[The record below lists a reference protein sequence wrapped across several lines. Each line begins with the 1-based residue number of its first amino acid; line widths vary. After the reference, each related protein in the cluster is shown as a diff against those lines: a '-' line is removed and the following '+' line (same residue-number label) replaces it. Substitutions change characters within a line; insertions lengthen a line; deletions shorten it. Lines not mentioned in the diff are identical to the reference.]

1 VLFDNF
7 GSNAKPPQLQT
18 TVDLD
23 VRQTTPDFLKNGG
36 IPVTSRPDQ
45 LSQAEARALTAAFI
59 PDQMLP
65 YSIQWNLG
73 VQHVFHNDYSV
84 EVRYVGTRGVH
95 LYFQNRLN
103 GFAPVTASN
112 SLPTYL
118 QSPSQTE
125 LDNLKL
131 TLKQLTSTSPF
142 LPQFEQAG
150 FLSPITTFQTRG
162 NSTYYGLAP

>member
-1 VLFDNF
+1 
-7 GSNAKPPQLQT
+7 
-18 TVDLD
+18 VDVD
-23 VRQTTPDFLKNGG
+23 VRQKIPDFLKNGG

-45 LSQAEARALTAAFI
+45 LSQADARALTAAFI

-118 QSPSQTE
+118 QAPSQAE
-125 LDNLKL
+125 LDSLKL
-131 TLKQLTSTSPF
+131 TLNQLSSISPL
-142 LPQFEQAG
+142 LPQFENAG
-150 FLSPITTFQTRG
+150 FLSPITTFQSRG
-162 NSTYYGLAP
+162 NSTYHGLATEVTRRFSRGLLFKAAYT